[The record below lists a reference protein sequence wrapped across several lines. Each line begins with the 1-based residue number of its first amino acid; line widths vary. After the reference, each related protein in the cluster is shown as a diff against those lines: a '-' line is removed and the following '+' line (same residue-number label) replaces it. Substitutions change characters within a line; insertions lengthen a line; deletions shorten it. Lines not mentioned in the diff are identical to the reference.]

1 MELLFHVTKQKIS
14 RKDETV
20 VVSNSVKYLKAKFD
34 FEADWNVSNN
44 ICPVFRKGGEFNGYL
59 PEFVNGKFLDEQKSC
74 YVPIEVLNTEGRFF
88 VSIFDFTNG
97 QRITTNEVEV
107 EVTRSGPVLN
117 SPTIY
122 SLDLRLE
129 DKYLQLTANGEEV
142 GNGVTLP
149 KQEIDTEM
157 SETSVNPVQ
166 NKVAKAYTDEKTKA
180 TPTDIAL
187 KNNLLQLTA
196 NGESVGEG
204 LEVSSLFGN
213 HKRTIV
219 NCPAFTNQP
228 TVEGDLKEEFKP
240 WNETYY
246 FVHILDRTAGTFQ
259 LMALKNDTST
269 VIDQTFTL
277 ADLNTGNSGTL
288 KENSPVD
295 FISVGTDWKMRSAG
309 VAVISFNLSKATNV
323 DLKLSGYS
331 NISGYFH
338 IDSLNGFNT
347 LDYMYSGSLSKIYL
361 GNSGFLFSNKNI
373 VGKNVFVS
381 MNAKINVGQKTMNV
395 CGSCSAQ
402 QMKDEDMYANQSD
415 KTVLPIDGTCW
426 RKGNADFETAYISG
440 FKIRIDGILRNGF
453 EIKVTGGE

>member
-1 MELLFHVTKQKIS
+1 MKITELPKATTINDTDIAVIVQDGETKQVPKS
-14 RKDETV
+14 VLAPTV
-20 VVSNSVKYLKAKFD
+20 
-34 FEADWNVSNN
+34 
-44 ICPVFRKGGEFNGYL
+44 P
-59 PEFVNGKFLDEQKSC
+59 
-74 YVPIEVLNTEGRFF
+74 
-88 VSIFDFTNG
+88 
-97 QRITTNEVEV
+97 
-107 EVTRSGPVLN
+107 
-117 SPTIY
+117 
-122 SLDLRLE
+122 
-129 DKYLQLTANGEEV
+129 
-142 GNGVTLP
+142 
-149 KQEIDTEM
+149 IDTEM
-157 SETSVNPVQ
+157 SDTSENPVQ

-187 KNNLLQLTA
+187 TDNILQLTA

-204 LEVSSLFGN
+204 LDVSSLFGS

-246 FVHILDRTAGTFQ
+246 FVHILDSTAGTFQ
-259 LMALKNDTST
+259 LMALKDDTST

-309 VAVISFNLSKATNV
+309 VTVISIKLSKATNV
-323 DLKLSGYS
+323 DLKLSGYT
-331 NISGYFH
+331 NNSGYFH
-338 IDSLNGFNT
+338 ICYLNGFNA
-347 LDYMYSGSLSKIYL
+347 LDYMYSGFLSTIYA
-361 GNSGFLFSNKNI
+361 GNSGFLFSNQNI

-402 QMKDEDMYANQSD
+402 QMKDEDMYANQSG
-415 KTVLPIDGTCW
+415 KTVLPIAGTCW
-426 RKGNADFETAYISG
+426 RKGNADFERAYISD
-440 FKIRIDGILRNGF
+440 FQIRFDGILRNGF
-453 EIKVTGGE
+453 EIEVTGRE

>member
-1 MELLFHVTKQKIS
+1 MTKIEFKIDGQVIT
-14 RKDETV
+14 KKNDKTV
-20 VVSNSVKYLKAKFD
+20 VEKSRNEYTAVFD
-34 FEADWNVSNN
+34 FDDTWTDVENKQAYFTRYKDGLCVKADIDESGTCQVPWEVIEMPMFYVS
-44 ICPVFRKGGEFNGYL
+44 VAGGNL
-59 PEFVNGKFLDEQKSC
+59 K
-74 YVPIEVLNTEGRFF
+74 T
-88 VSIFDFTNG
+88 
-97 QRITTNEVEV
+97 
-107 EVTRSGPVLN
+107 VTRESVFVEQTGYRDDAEKSGTVPEVIRTPQ
-117 SPTIY
+117 SI
-122 SLDLRLE
+122 SL
-129 DKYLQLTANGEEV
+129 QNG
-142 GNGVTLP
+142 TLLLL
-149 KQEIDTEM
+149 DR
-157 SETSVNPVQ
+157 
-166 NKVAKAYTDEKTKA
+166 
-180 TPTDIAL
+180 
-187 KNNLLQLTA
+187 NN
-196 NGESVGEG
+196 ESVGEG

-246 FVHILDRTAGTFQ
+246 FVHILDSTAGTFQ

-309 VAVISFNLSKATNV
+309 VAAISFNLSKATNV

-338 IDSLNGFNT
+338 INYLNGFNA

-361 GNSGFLFSNKNI
+361 GNSGFLFSVQNI

-381 MNAKINVGQKTMNV
+381 MNAKINIGQKTMNV

-402 QMKDEDMYANQSD
+402 QMKDEDIYANQSA
-415 KTVLPIDGTCW
+415 KTVLPIVGTCW

-440 FKIRIDGILRNGF
+440 FQISIDGILRNGF
-453 EIKVTGGE
+453 EIEVTGRE